1 VLLMPR
7 PGSSPAQSARDIR
20 LAQRATERS
29 SRPNT
34 ASRPSTAASRISDLT
49 TSFRNISRPASSAFV
64 KPTRSTGYFEPGVA
78 PLQGNPNPWRIKKAP
93 GDDGKRLKNDN
104 ILTYIPPPGTVSP
117 VQNSQFTTSIQSYVG
132 VGGREVGVVIPI
144 AQDDRARP
152 VECIDPLTHN
162 YKYMTSLARNSNY
175 RPQKDEYNHS
185 VHFGRTKG
193 YFGGFVDDVL
203 KGVNQQDSVPGA
215 VTWKSAM
222 NAEFNRTAS
231 GMVKPSSANRP
242 NGTLH

>member
-1 VLLMPR
+1 
-7 PGSSPAQSARDIR
+7 
-20 LAQRATERS
+20 
-29 SRPNT
+29 
-34 ASRPSTAASRISDLT
+34 
-49 TSFRNISRPASSAFV
+49 
-64 KPTRSTGYFEPGVA
+64 
-78 PLQGNPNPWRIKKAP
+78 
-93 GDDGKRLKNDN
+93 
-104 ILTYIPPPGTVSP
+104 
-117 VQNSQFTTSIQSYVG
+117 
-132 VGGREVGVVIPI
+132 
-144 AQDDRARP
+144 

-231 GMVKPSSANRP
+231 GMVKPFHPQIGPMAHYIDAALRLGEGNPFAKR
-242 NGTLH
+242 